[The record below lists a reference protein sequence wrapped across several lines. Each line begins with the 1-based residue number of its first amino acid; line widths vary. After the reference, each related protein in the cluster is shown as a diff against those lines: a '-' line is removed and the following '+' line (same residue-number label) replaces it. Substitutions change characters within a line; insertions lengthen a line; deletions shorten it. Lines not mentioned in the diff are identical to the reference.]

1 MKNNNLLIG
10 YKHDKKIY
18 VIERFIMSNYER
30 GLSHVYGYTRTL
42 DLIWMRKE
50 LFLGTLYFKI

>member
-18 VIERFIMSNYER
+18 VIERFIMSNYKR